1 MMTNQMTAEEYSD
14 TELVARSLAG
24 DRDAF
29 SCIVSRYQTLIC
41 SLAYSRIGNL
51 GRSADV
57 AQETFITAWR
67 HLRNLREPAK
77 LRSWLCG
84 IVRYQIQKNVHREE
98 REPVHHAESLEQAQ
112 DSPANEAPPSEHA
125 IRREEEEILWRSL
138 ERIPETYREPL
149 ILFYREHRSVEAVAA
164 ELELSEDAVKQRLSR
179 GRKLLHEEVLAFV
192 EGTLE
197 RTNPGKSFTLAVLA
211 TIPILTSSA
220 KAATIGA
227 AAVKG
232 GAMAKGATVLGFFNA
247 IIGPVLGF
255 LGPWFQYRAFLAA
268 AKTDNERK
276 SYQRYYRRLLGIMLG
291 FAVLLVALIIFGRK
305 FVGTHPLLFAGA
317 LIALVGAYVAA
328 AVWMGIWANRMFREL
343 REEYATPDESCSTQ
357 PAWEYRSRLELLGL
371 PLIHFRFNR
380 SAVKR
385 TPVKAWIAAGDFA
398 FGVLFA
404 FGGLAI
410 APISVGGIA
419 IGLIPFGGAAVGLF
433 VMGGFALGGWVF
445 GGFALGWQSFGGC
458 ALAWNAATGGLAIAR
473 DFAMGGVAHA
483 AQANNE
489 IASQFMKASS
499 FFSRMEMI
507 SPYVGWLSLLWLI
520 PLVQWRRILAKTR
533 EVKSQPPGHHG
544 ND

>member
-1 MMTNQMTAEEYSD
+1 
-14 TELVARSLAG
+14 
-24 DRDAF
+24 
-29 SCIVSRYQTLIC
+29 
-41 SLAYSRIGNL
+41 
-51 GRSADV
+51 
-57 AQETFITAWR
+57 
-67 HLRNLREPAK
+67 
-77 LRSWLCG
+77 
-84 IVRYQIQKNVHREE
+84 
-98 REPVHHAESLEQAQ
+98 
-112 DSPANEAPPSEHA
+112 
-125 IRREEEEILWRSL
+125 
-138 ERIPETYREPL
+138 
-149 ILFYREHRSVEAVAA
+149 
-164 ELELSEDAVKQRLSR
+164 
-179 GRKLLHEEVLAFV
+179 
-192 EGTLE
+192 
-197 RTNPGKSFTLAVLA
+197 
-211 TIPILTSSA
+211 
-220 KAATIGA
+220 
-227 AAVKG
+227 
-232 GAMAKGATVLGFFNA
+232 
-247 IIGPVLGF
+247 
-255 LGPWFQYRAFLAA
+255 
-268 AKTDNERK
+268 
-276 SYQRYYRRLLGIMLG
+276 
-291 FAVLLVALIIFGRK
+291 
-305 FVGTHPLLFAGA
+305 
-317 LIALVGAYVAA
+317 
-328 AVWMGIWANRMFREL
+328 
-343 REEYATPDESCSTQ
+343 
-357 PAWEYRSRLELLGL
+357 LLGL